1 MCESATP
8 TWGPLC
14 LTPLCSN
21 VFQEPMPWAPPP
33 SSPQVMQPLF
43 HERIKMEQDLVEQY
57 NTDAVVVFIEV
68 KGGAT
73 SVAIRP
79 GQGGRR

>member
-1 MCESATP
+1 M
-8 TWGPLC
+8 GP
-14 LTPLCSN
+14 PPPSSPQ
-21 VFQEPMPWAPPP
+21 VMPWVPPPP